1 MPCTAAP
8 TILLAEGRDR
18 HDRKGIFMYHHNDFE
33 AWRQHHNELLREAGE
48 RRLARELRAAR
59 SRSEP
64 PEIRRT
70 LLGFVA
76 GHFPQGRKMADC

>member
-1 MPCTAAP
+1 
-8 TILLAEGRDR
+8 
-18 HDRKGIFMYHHNDFE
+18 MYHHNDFE
-33 AWRQHHNELLREAGE
+33 AWRQHYNELLWEAGE
-48 RRLARELRAAR
+48 KRLARELRAAR
-59 SRSEP
+59 EA